1 MLFFEEIESMDIL
14 IESLLHCEH
23 VIVMDLFVFLLEICI
38 ELLLQNTEFLLDHEQ
53 TKYFLQN
60 QHDQIWNQILI
71 ILHEKE
77 MSEAIEDVLA
87 ARDDDDSGDSTENEE
102 L

>member
-1 MLFFEEIESMDIL
+1 MLFFEEIESMDYL
-14 IESLLHCEH
+14 ITSLLHCEN
-23 VIVMDLFVFLLEICI
+23 VLVMDLFTSLLEICI
-38 ELLLQNTEFLLDHEQ
+38 ELLQKTEFLFDNEQ

-60 QHDQIWNQILI
+60 QHDQIWNEILT

-77 MSEAIEDVLA
+77 TLEAIEDVLA
-87 ARDDDDSGDSTENEE
+87 AVDDDDSGNSTENEE